1 MGADQKQ
8 LEALDIGSKNV
19 GVRRRKE
26 S

>member
-8 LEALDIGSKNV
+8 LEALDIGSENV